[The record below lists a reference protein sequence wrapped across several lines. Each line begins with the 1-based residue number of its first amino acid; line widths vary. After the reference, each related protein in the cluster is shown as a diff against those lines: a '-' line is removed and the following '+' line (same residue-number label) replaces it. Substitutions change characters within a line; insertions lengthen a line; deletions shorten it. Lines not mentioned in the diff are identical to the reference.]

1 MTVEKVTQED
11 MLAQFK
17 ERYEVLIR
25 ENAQLA
31 EKIKQNE
38 MQALK
43 LQGAI
48 ETLTY
53 IAEEEGEEETPSEET
68 EE

>member
-17 ERYEVLIR
+17 ERYEALIK

-31 EKIKQNE
+31 EKVKQNE

-53 IAEEEGEEETPSEET
+53 IADSGEEESPSEET

>member
-17 ERYEVLIR
+17 ERYESLIK

-31 EKIKQNE
+31 EKVKQNE

-53 IAEEEGEEETPSEET
+53 IAEAGEEETPDEET

>member
-17 ERYEVLIR
+17 ERYETLIK
-25 ENAQLA
+25 ENAQLT
-31 EKIKQNE
+31 EKVKQNE

-53 IAEEEGEEETPSEET
+53 IADSGEEESPSEET

>member
-17 ERYEVLIR
+17 ERYETLIK

-31 EKIKQNE
+31 EKVKQNE

-53 IAEEEGEEETPSEET
+53 IADSGEEESPSEET

>member
-1 MTVEKVTQED
+1 